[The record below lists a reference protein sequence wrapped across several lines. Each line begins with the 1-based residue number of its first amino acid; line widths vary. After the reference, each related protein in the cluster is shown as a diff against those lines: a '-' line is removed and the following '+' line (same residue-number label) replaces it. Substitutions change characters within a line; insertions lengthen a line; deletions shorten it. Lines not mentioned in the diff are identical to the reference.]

1 MHQAACPGRN
11 TLPMA
16 KYSTVREWVWGG
28 RVGWGGGQQIEEPE
42 VPKCMQ
48 GSGVL
53 EGTGSW
59 YAGHLPP

>member
-1 MHQAACPGRN
+1 
-11 TLPMA
+11 MA